1 MNVRSNRID
10 WLVFFALGFMWGSS
24 YLFIKLAVDDFGTFT
39 LVALR
44 LVVGALLLWT
54 VVRIAKQP
62 LPRERRIYGH
72 LLVMA
77 IINITIPFL
86 LITWAEQSVESSL
99 AAILTSP
106 VPLFA
111 IVLSAIFLHDEPMRV
126 NGVVG
131 LVVGFIGVV
140 IITSRG
146 LSGEGSS
153 VIGELALLGA
163 AFSYACGAVY
173 SRRNVR
179 GLPPMIPAVF
189 QVTFAAIITGVIAL
203 LFEEPWTATPDAE
216 AIFSI
221 LWLGILGSG
230 LAYLLVFRLFAA
242 LGRDAHDPRGLPD
255 PGLGHRPRLPRPR
268 RKPIDAADDRRDGAR
283 HRRHRAGQ
291 QPVGPA
297 AAVRS
302 DAGRGRRGRVGRRP
316 SDAA

>member
-1 MNVRSNRID
+1 MSVRSNRID

-44 LVVGALLLWT
+44 LLVGAALLWI

-111 IVLSAIFLHDEPMRV
+111 IVLSAIFLPDEPMRV

-153 VIGELALLGA
+153 VTGELALLGA

-179 GLPPMIPAVF
+179 GP
-189 QVTFAAIITGVIAL
+189 
-203 LFEEPWTATPDAE
+203 
-216 AIFSI
+216 
-221 LWLGILGSG
+221 
-230 LAYLLVFRLFAA
+230 
-242 LGRDAHDPRGLPD
+242 
-255 PGLGHRPRLPRPR
+255 
-268 RKPIDAADDRRDGAR
+268 AADDPGRLPGHVRGDHHG
-283 HRRHRAGQ
+283 RHRA
-291 QPVGPA
+291 PVR
-297 AAVRS
+297 AAV
-302 DAGRGRRGRVGRRP
+302 DGHAGRRGDLLDPVARDPRFRAGLPARLPAVRRTGARRARP
-316 SDAA
+316 WSPT

>member
-1 MNVRSNRID
+1 
-10 WLVFFALGFMWGSS
+10 MWGSS

-44 LVVGALLLWT
+44 LLVGAALLWA
-54 VVRIAKQP
+54 VVRLAHQP

-111 IVLSAIFLHDEPMRV
+111 IVLSALFLADEPMRV

-131 LVVGFIGVV
+131 LIVGFIGVV

-146 LSGEGSS
+146 LTGAGSS
-153 VIGELALLGA
+153 VTGEIALLGA

-179 GLPPMIPAVF
+179 GLRADDPGRLPGHVRGDHHRHRSRSCSSTRGRPR
-189 QVTFAAIITGVIAL
+189 
-203 LFEEPWTATPDAE
+203 PDAE

-230 LAYLLVFRLFAA
+230 LAYLAVFRLFAA
-242 LGRDAHDPRGLPD
+242 LGRDADDARRLPH
-255 PGLGHRPRLPRPR
+255 PGRRASSLGYLVLQEPDRRADHLRDRAGHRRRSGWSTAGSAGGGCSGACRRSRRPRP
-268 RKPIDAADDRRDGAR
+268 D
-283 HRRHRAGQ
+283 
-291 QPVGPA
+291 
-297 AAVRS
+297 
-302 DAGRGRRGRVGRRP
+302 GRGESGEP
-316 SDAA
+316 AS

>member
-1 MNVRSNRID
+1 MTVRTNRVD
-10 WLVFFALGFMWGSS
+10 WLIFLALGFMWGSS

-44 LVVGALLLWT
+44 LLVGAALLWI
-54 VVRIAKQP
+54 VIRIAKQP

-72 LLVMA
+72 LWVMA

-111 IVLSAIFLHDEPMRV
+111 IVLSAIFLRDEPMRV

-179 GLPPMIPAVF
+179 GLPPMIPAVL

-203 LFEEPWTATPDAE
+203 LFEQPWTATPDVQ

-242 LGRDAHDPRGLPD
+242 WGATRTTLVAYLIPVWGIVLGYLVLQEPVDAT
-255 PGLGHRPRLPRPR
+255 
-268 RKPIDAADDRRDGAR
+268 II
-283 HRRHRAGQ
+283 
-291 QPVGPA
+291 VGTA
-297 AAVRS
+297 LVIT
-302 DAGRGRRGRVGRRP
+302 
-316 SDAA
+316 